1 MPTRQ
6 QVFWKNY
13 FSNSNK
19 KSSVPNSKL
28 LTHNLI
34 LLILNTLFVLW
45 YKYDVYSKDSLGY
58 ILTAKIRLFIDM
70 KDCDMIFCSISF

>member
-1 MPTRQ
+1 MTKGKGLMAKGKFLIP
-6 QVFWKNY
+6 
-13 FSNSNK
+13 
-19 KSSVPNSKL
+19 
-28 LTHNLI
+28 NLI

-45 YKYDVYSKDSLGY
+45 YKYDVYSKVSLGY

>member
-1 MPTRQ
+1 MTNGKWQKANGKFLIP
-6 QVFWKNY
+6 
-13 FSNSNK
+13 
-19 KSSVPNSKL
+19 
-28 LTHNLI
+28 NLI